1 MLNETS
7 IMKSHITL
15 SRYFEQI
22 RRKVWGFWDYLHWP
36 TDWGGRCCCLEKLRP
51 LSVAKV
57 SQIVSKWG
65 SGGGGKGFNNVTT
78 VFLSRTILLWSCV
91 RPSIYCNCLL
101 NVFVPF
107 FSNICIFMHA
117 SVIALAQIYELV
129 QNIISFSKAAT
140 SRKVI

>member
-7 IMKSHITL
+7 ITKSHNSIIKIFWANQEE
-15 SRYFEQI
+15 S
-22 RRKVWGFWDYLHWP
+22 WGFWDYLHWP
-36 TDWGGRCCCLEKLRP
+36 TDWGGRCCCLEKLLP

-57 SQIVSKWG
+57 SQSVSKWG

-91 RPSIYCNCLL
+91 PASIYCNCLL

-129 QNIISFSKAAT
+129 QNIISLSKAAT

>member
-1 MLNETS
+1 MKQTS
-7 IMKSHITL
+7 WSHIITL

-22 RRKVWGFWDYLHWP
+22 RWKVWGFWPNAWLRWEMLLPGKKCFLYQWP
-36 TDWGGRCCCLEKLRP
+36 KWQ
-51 LSVAKV
+51 SVLK
-57 SQIVSKWG
+57 
-65 SGGGGKGFNNVTT
+65 SGDGGGKGFNNVTT
-78 VFLSRTILLWSCV
+78 VFLSSGGTILLWSCV
-91 RPSIYCNCLL
+91 PPSIYCNCLL